1 MADGV
6 LPVAAARAVIGMVAA
21 RSARRRPQE
30 RGMIEPAMPA
40 PAATG
45 SDRLRR
51 NGMKRGQHATQFVL
65 TAMVAVLLAFTA
77 LAQSADE
84 IARVLQENFED
95 IELQIRV
102 APTEAEANLERQRD
116 QLDALRSEAPDH
128 PMLPSLE
135 ERLGQL
141 DAEVAAARADQPAAV
156 GDEQFVPLR
165 APAEAR
171 GQLRDVETL
180 QTRADREMMSGR
192 PDHAEE
198 YLSEAESLI
207 EAIEDEF
214 GDQMPP
220 GYAPLIVAKERL
232 AALRDQLG
240 RPQAD

>member
-1 MADGV
+1 MTEPEPGF
-6 LPVAAARAVIGMVAA
+6 GG
-21 RSARRRPQE
+21 RSGRRW
-30 RGMIEPAMPA
+30 
-40 PAATG
+40 
-45 SDRLRR
+45 R
-51 NGMKRGQHATQFVL
+51 NGMKRGQYATRCVL
-65 TAMVAVLLAFTA
+65 TATATVLLAFTT

-84 IARVLQENFED
+84 IAQALQENFED

-102 APTEAEANLERQRD
+102 APTEAEANLERQRG
-116 QLDALRSEAPDH
+116 QLDALRSAAPNH

-141 DAEVAAARADQPAAV
+141 EADVAAAVEAQPDEAAPQ
-156 GDEQFVPLR
+156 EQFVPLR

-171 GQLRDVETL
+171 AQLRDVEVL

-192 PDHAEE
+192 PEHAEE
-198 YLSEAESLI
+198 YLSEAEGLI

-232 AALRDQLG
+232 AALRDQLE
-240 RPQAD
+240 RPQVD

>member
-1 MADGV
+1 
-6 LPVAAARAVIGMVAA
+6 
-21 RSARRRPQE
+21 
-30 RGMIEPAMPA
+30 
-40 PAATG
+40 
-45 SDRLRR
+45 
-51 NGMKRGQHATQFVL
+51 MKRGRSTTYFVL
-65 TAMVAVLLAFTA
+65 TAMATVLLAFTA

-84 IARVLQENFED
+84 MAQVLQENLED

-102 APTEAEANLERQRD
+102 APTEAEANLERQRG

-141 DAEVAAARADQPAAV
+141 ESEVAAARADQPASAARE
-156 GDEQFVPLR
+156 EQFVPLR

-171 GQLRDVETL
+171 AQLRDVEVL

-192 PDHAEE
+192 PDEAEQ
-198 YLSEAESLI
+198 YLSEAEGLI
-207 EAIEDEF
+207 EAIEGEY

-232 AALRDQLG
+232 AALRDQLE
-240 RPQAD
+240 RPRSD